1 MRRGH
6 RTPMQIQAEMDLYDY
21 GLSEYETD
29 SHTVRVWDETDD
41 NGDPNLVMAVYAK
54 FSMDRA
60 CESFHN
66 LCSAAKAFVEE
77 CEKRYKEDQTRA
89 EKEANDWAE
98 WGDTQRDGRKE
109 A

>member
-6 RTPMQIQAEMDLYDY
+6 KLPTEKQVRDELYY
-21 GLSEYETD
+21 LGISEYETD
-29 SHTVRVWDETDD
+29 MHRVNVWDETDN
-41 NGDPNLVMAVYAK
+41 NGEPNFAMAVYAK

-77 CEKRYKEDQTRA
+77 CERRYKEDRTR
-89 EKEANDWAE
+89 EEIEANDWAE
-98 WGDTQRDGRKE
+98 WGDMYVHGE
-109 A
+109 AT